1 MSHHKEVSNDDCL
14 RMFQQYVLLHYI
26 MLLHK
31 YSSVFE
37 SGNSYIRECELIF
50 EGKKRHD
57 KHSYLLLTTTL
68 SYTSMLNF
76 NPSHPGPLFI
86 RKLDKFN
93 EPKVEGK
100 NMRRY
105 IAPNILIF
113 IKSIFAFF

>member
-1 MSHHKEVSNDDCL
+1 MTHPQISNEILWPYCHRYRDCN
-14 RMFQQYVLLHYI
+14 I

-50 EGKKRHD
+50 EAKKRHD
-57 KHSYLLLTTTL
+57 KRSYLLLTTTL

-86 RKLDKFN
+86 RKL
-93 EPKVEGK
+93 E
-100 NMRRY
+100 Y
-105 IAPNILIF
+105 
-113 IKSIFAFF
+113 